1 MKRVFSVWKNEST
14 NGNEYFTGKIG
25 DLSIIGFY
33 NTEKKN
39 SKQPDL
45 TFYVREEKGNT
56 NAINDTND
64 NSYSEFEEN
73 IELTD
78 DDIAF

>member
-64 NSYSEFEEN
+64 NSYSEV
-73 IELTD
+73 D
-78 DDIAF
+78 